1 MDRTKREA
9 YYDNLK
15 FWLIT
20 IVVIGHFVEFYMNE
34 NAVCRWLW
42 YYIYIFHMPL
52 FIFVTALFLKSTI
65 NRKPFR
71 IDKIL
76 SYLIV
81 CYFMKVTILLL
92 KQYWFGV
99 EQEFSIFDG
108 EGPWWFLFVI
118 AAYIPITY
126 LLRDVKK
133 TYVFFGSIIA
143 ALIIGFDDTVFTYMT
158 LSRLVVGYP
167 FFYAGYCLDRQAIKS
182 VCKGSGKLKR
192 ISAVLFLL
200 ASALTLA
207 LNIDIYPK
215 IAGLS
220 TMRNPYAYLG
230 IDEAYGAVARLLF
243 YVLVFLMMLA
253 IMIIIPEKRAFYTNW
268 GSRTLQ
274 IYVVHGYIIRILAFY
289 GFGYWLAN
297 WSGRYW
303 PLLLILSAVLCT
315 VLLSGKWMEKPFK
328 KVMSLNFD
336 FIYNQGEAE
345 DGKTK

>member
-167 FFYAGYCLDRQAIKS
+167 FFYAGYCLDRQAI
-182 VCKGSGKLKR
+182 
-192 ISAVLFLL
+192 
-200 ASALTLA
+200 
-207 LNIDIYPK
+207 
-215 IAGLS
+215 
-220 TMRNPYAYLG
+220 
-230 IDEAYGAVARLLF
+230 
-243 YVLVFLMMLA
+243 
-253 IMIIIPEKRAFYTNW
+253 
-268 GSRTLQ
+268 
-274 IYVVHGYIIRILAFY
+274 
-289 GFGYWLAN
+289 
-297 WSGRYW
+297 
-303 PLLLILSAVLCT
+303 
-315 VLLSGKWMEKPFK
+315 
-328 KVMSLNFD
+328 
-336 FIYNQGEAE
+336 
-345 DGKTK
+345 